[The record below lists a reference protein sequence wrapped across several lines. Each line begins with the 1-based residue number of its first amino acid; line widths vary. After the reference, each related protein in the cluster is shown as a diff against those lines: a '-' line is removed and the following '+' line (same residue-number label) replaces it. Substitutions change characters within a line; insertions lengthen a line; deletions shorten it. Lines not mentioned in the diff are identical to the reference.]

1 MSSSK
6 IAFVLVC
13 IMMIR
18 LHSASAADAFD
29 PVAFWR
35 EQVDVPLDVAVV
47 ETGET
52 DGIRWQ
58 GIVYTSEIYN
68 GEPMRIFAWYAHPA
82 ADGKM
87 PAVLSIHGGGGGAD
101 LPRAIAFAKA
111 GYACLAY
118 DWHTCNDPERPKW
131 NAGDPLPSEK
141 YTRYGNL
148 RYTDWAGHF
157 CKPGRSNT
165 RFAPTDDGGDWK
177 HPVLYRAIQA
187 GRRGLT
193 WLGQQ
198 PDVDPDKL
206 VLEGHSWGSFL
217 AQLLAGI
224 DPRVKAT
231 VGSASILG
239 WRARY
244 EQKLEG
250 HVGSLTPAEFAE
262 WEKRYDA
269 AMYAKKITGPIL
281 IRCGASDFFGSIDTL
296 PSYWD
301 KIKAP
306 KRLQLLPAAN
316 HTFADVETRV
326 QWFDTWLKGAP
337 GFPEIKDAK
346 LKQMKNGAWE
356 VAVKTGGGLEV
367 SDVSVAWTTSPKQW
381 NQRAWAQEGKI
392 LWLHSEIGGA
402 YVHLMVQP
410 NGRGFV
416 YRIGDGELTE
426 LERFKEVISH
436 LRDYE
441 PAFLEVEPG
450 VPYDRVKDVLVSF
463 DQIGHKLGFLPNQIN
478 YGVEGKEVDPNSW
491 KLQFHPSVAG
501 GPLRVFV
508 SAKDRYG
515 RIVSCPPIIKR
526 IKGEAEKETV
536 TEAPVKVVKAA
547 TPPGKDDA
555 AWAKAPK
562 IGPLAAGPEVL
573 NAQSAEMQA
582 MWDADALYLRL
593 VVADNTPWQPA
604 VPGAMWFNGDS
615 VQLRLRTDAKC
626 DDPRVPAAQ
635 QHVLHLG
642 WYQTDG
648 NPDWGLGV
656 AVDAVR
662 GRDFRGKID
671 DTSPVKCKVAID
683 PGAAKPGT
691 TYTLTV
697 AIPWSFID
705 PQFKPEPGRT
715 FKLALEV
722 NYADLLTNER
732 AGMIDFNHAGE
743 FSRPE
748 AWGTATL
755 E

>member
-1 MSSSK
+1 MSALK
-6 IAFVLVC
+6 IAIVLVSI
-13 IMMIR
+13 IMIH
-18 LHSASAADAFD
+18 LHSAWAADAFD

-35 EQVDVPLDVAVV
+35 EQADVPLDVAVV

-68 GEPMRIFAWYAHPA
+68 GEPMRIFAWYAHPGT
-82 ADGKM
+82 DGKV

-101 LPRAIAFAKA
+101 LPRAVAFAKA
-111 GYACLAY
+111 GYACLSY

-131 NAGDPLPSEK
+131 NAGDPLPSEN
-141 YTRYGNL
+141 YTQYGNL

-157 CKPGRSNT
+157 CKPGRANT
-165 RFAPTDDGGDWK
+165 RLAPTDESGGDWK

-231 VGSASILG
+231 VGSAAILG

-250 HVGSLTPAEFAE
+250 HTGSLTPDEFAE

-269 AMYAKKITGPIL
+269 AMYAQNITAPIL
-281 IRCGASDFFGSIDTL
+281 IRCGAADFFGSIDTL

-301 KIKAP
+301 KVKAP

-326 QWFDTWLKGAP
+326 AWFDHRLKGTP
-337 GFPEIKDAK
+337 DFPEITAMGVKDFIATPQGSSMLVSVQAQGPAK
-346 LKQMKNGAWE
+346 ITK
-356 VAVKTGGGLEV
+356 
-367 SDVSVAWTTSPKQW
+367 VSVAWTTSPKPS
-381 NQRAWAQEGKI
+381 NQRAWAQQLLQKT
-392 LWLHSEIGGA
+392 
-402 YVHLMVQP
+402 
-410 NGRGFV
+410 
-416 YRIGDGELTE
+416 GENRWT
-426 LERFKEVISH
+426 
-436 LRDYE
+436 
-441 PAFLEVEPG
+441 G
-450 VPYDRVKDVLVSF
+450 T
-463 DQIGHKLGFLPNQIN
+463 IN
-478 YGVEGKEVDPNSW
+478 CVD
-491 KLQFHPSVAG
+491 AG
-501 GPLRVFV
+501 GDTRVFASV
-508 SAKDRYG
+508 LDANG
-515 RIVSCPPIIKR
+515 RIVSSMPQIIPHARIGSVKAPTIVSEASVRIAKALAPPADSADDWKP
-526 IKGEAEKETV
+526 AEKF
-536 TEAPVKVVKAA
+536 
-547 TPPGKDDA
+547 
-555 AWAKAPK
+555 
-562 IGPLAAGPEVL
+562 GPLAAGPEVL

-626 DDPRVPAAQ
+626 DDPKVPAAQ